1 VSDRPASHPFLD
13 APWPLALAH
22 QGHCIGELPPN
33 TIRAFRASVDLGYRY
48 LETDVQVTK
57 DGVALVFHD
66 DSLDRLTDRTGL
78 IRDLPYREVRQARVH
93 GTDPI
98 PTLDELFETFA
109 EQRINLDAK
118 NSWSVQ
124 GLVTTIQ
131 RQRALDRVCVGAFS
145 GADLKRVRRL
155 LGPGL
160 CTSAGPGEVTR
171 AKAASLGLPVWPR
184 GPRCYQVPVRFE
196 RLPVG
201 SARFITAAQRR
212 GYPVHIWTVND
223 EAEMDRLLDLGVA
236 GIMTD
241 DSALLKQ
248 VLERRGQWH

>member
-1 VSDRPASHPFLD
+1 VRDRPATHPFLD

-22 QGHCIGELPPN
+22 QGHNVGGLPPN
-33 TIRAFRASVDLGYRY
+33 TIRAFQASVDLGYRY
-48 LETDVQVTK
+48 LETDVQVTS

-98 PTLDELFETFA
+98 PTLHELFETFA
-109 EQRINLDAK
+109 DQRINLDAK

-124 GLVTTIQ
+124 ALVTTIQ

-145 GADLKRVRRL
+145 GSDLKRVRRL
-155 LGPGL
+155 LGPGV
-160 CTSAGPGEVTR
+160 CTSAGPGEVAR
-171 AKAASLGLPVWPR
+171 AKAASLGLPLWPR
-184 GPRCYQVPVRFE
+184 APHCYQVPVRFK
-196 RLPVG
+196 RVPVG
-201 SARFITAAQRR
+201 SPRFIAAAQRR

-223 EAEMDRLLDLGVA
+223 EAEMDRLLELGVA